1 MYPYKKYGKHL
12 EFALALFGN
21 AIITTR
27 VQKKLFKNAN
37 KVGFRKKKDPL
48 NSIQETL
55 NEFSFAEFSSAVEML
70 QAAKRRDS
78 KDAKMAFGFVKHA
91 LDEYKH
97 TAIFRSIIE
106 VLKKQQNLT
115 KCETR
120 FIPSLTIKKGYINPK
135 SFLFDK
141 FSLNRFSVFI
151 GVNEGAAHKLFS
163 DLRNKLGCYNNN
175 ELIVTKK
182 DNIHLEKVLKKI
194 QQDFDIILGDEARHA
209 EFALGYARKNI
220 TPQRLR
226 GMIFVEKVSSKI
238 RTLYAL
244 QAPLNRGIA
253 ATIYIFVISL
263 TWPLK
268 FLVGV
273 PERERQNLLD
283 PIKSKLML

>member
-1 MYPYKKYGKHL
+1 M
-12 EFALALFGN
+12 ALFGN
-21 AIITTR
+21 AIIKTR
-27 VQKKLFKNAN
+27 VQKALFKSAN
-37 KVGFRKKKDPL
+37 KPGFRKKKDPL

-55 NEFSFAEFSSAVEML
+55 HEFSFAEFSSAVEML

-91 LDEYKH
+91 LDEYRH

-106 VLKKQQNLT
+106 VLKKQQGRT

-120 FIPSLTIKKGYINPK
+120 FIPSLTIKKGYINPN

-151 GVNEGAAHKLFS
+151 GVNEGAAHKLFL
-163 DLRNKLGCYNNN
+163 DLRDKLALHNNK
-175 ELIVTKK
+175 ELMVLQK
-182 DNIHLEKVLKKI
+182 DSIHLEQVLKKI
-194 QQDFDIILGDEARHA
+194 QQDFDVILGDEARHA
-209 EFALGYARKNI
+209 QFALGYARKKI
-220 TPQRLR
+220 APRRLKR
-226 GMIFVEKVSSKI
+226 MIFFEKVLSKI
-238 RTLYAL
+238 RTLYAH

-268 FLVGV
+268 FFVRV
-273 PERERQNLLD
+273 PDRESQNLLD